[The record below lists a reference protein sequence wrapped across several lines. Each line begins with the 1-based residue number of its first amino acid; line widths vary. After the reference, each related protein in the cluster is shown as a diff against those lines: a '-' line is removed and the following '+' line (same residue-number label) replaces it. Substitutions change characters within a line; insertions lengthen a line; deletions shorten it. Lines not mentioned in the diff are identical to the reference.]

1 VLPPPTKGC
10 NKRKQQQRGR
20 ERERSSRVQRFGA
33 TEVKEDGSETVEKNP
48 RNPHQQQQQQQQQQ
62 HQMTKKTT
70 TTTTTKAANHG
81 TGKTVI

>member
-48 RNPHQQQQQQQQQQ
+48 RNPHQQQRQQ

-70 TTTTTKAANHG
+70 TTTTTTKAANHE